1 MKRFFVIIF
10 SLIIG
15 GAVALAAYPMI
26 SPYHARLRADFS
38 NPSKRDAAV
47 QQAIAFEKAHI
58 KALRG
63 DKVEQY
69 RFGLFFSRGDLG
81 FSNATQAFDWF
92 KKSAD
97 QGYPLAALA
106 MAHAYLAGEGVQKD
120 EEQGATWAEKAYQSP
135 DVPLARDLMGLLLT
149 GAIGERQDIATGLS
163 LLQRGQ
169 SPDVVQVG
177 ADIDAR
183 LKAVY
188 ALPREQR
195 DAELK
200 AMEEAVKAEVRTKF
214 PALEKDIA
222 TAGLIDPPATSVAA
236 TK

>member
-1 MKRFFVIIF
+1 MKRLFLFVF
-10 SLIIG
+10 SLIIA
-15 GAVALAAYPMI
+15 GAVAIAAYPMI

-38 NPSKRDAAV
+38 NPTKREAAV

-58 KALRG
+58 RALRG

-81 FSNATQAFDWF
+81 FSNTAQAFDWF
-92 KKSAD
+92 RKSAD
-97 QGYPLAALA
+97 QGYPLAQLA
-106 MAHAYLAGEGVQKD
+106 MAHAYLSGEGAQKD
-120 EEQGATWAEKAYQSP
+120 DELGATWAEKAYQSP
-135 DVPLARDLMGLLLT
+135 DVPLARDLMGMLLT

-163 LLQRGQ
+163 LLQKGQ
-169 SPDVVQVG
+169 SPEVVQIG

-200 AMEEAVKAEVRTKF
+200 AMEEAVKADVRAKF
-214 PALEKDIA
+214 PAIEQSIA
-222 TAGLIDPPATSVAA
+222 KAALVDPPAPTVAA